1 MTNADCIV
9 DSFDPEV
16 SPKNKRQLT
25 VSYVRRLPDRRLV
38 PALIMKGEWLA
49 AAGFST
55 GTRVEVRVMDGCIVL
70 TAVEPEPELEAAMRR
85 VEELSA
91 RKQKQVR
98 EFIGVTGLRDQDCGD
113 RQDFN
118 VMLYIATPDLYS
130 SIKSVQRSF

>member
-1 MTNADCIV
+1 MRQHTRTADHNYYLPGIATKTNADCIV

-85 VEELSA
+85 VEKLSA

-98 EFIGVTGLRDQDCGD
+98 EFIGVIGGRG
-113 RQDFN
+113 
-118 VMLYIATPDLYS
+118 
-130 SIKSVQRSF
+130 

>member
-38 PALIMKGEWLA
+38 PAMIMKGQWLA

-85 VEELSA
+85 VETVAYTHLPLPPNKEEEHLAVSVPFHITTQHSG
-91 RKQKQVR
+91 RQ
-98 EFIGVTGLRDQDCGD
+98 GL
-113 RQDFN
+113 
-118 VMLYIATPDLYS
+118 
-130 SIKSVQRSF
+130 

>member
-38 PALIMKGEWLA
+38 PAMIMKGQWLA

-85 VEELSA
+85 VEKLSA
-91 RKQKQVR
+91 
-98 EFIGVTGLRDQDCGD
+98 G
-113 RQDFN
+113 
-118 VMLYIATPDLYS
+118 S
-130 SIKSVQRSF
+130 RSRSESLSG